1 MRFAS
6 LAARAGISE
15 SGLAMIAIRS
25 VLNPDAK
32 SLWDTE
38 PEPALG
44 PATDRITIRLRPGDG
59 LSIARRAAQRGMK
72 PSAYIAALVRAHVAA
87 NPPWPANELAA
98 LKQSVAVLGSLGRL
112 IAQSAKTSAG
122 ISRDV
127 LDQSAPRLVDVQP
140 GADDAIGDNGAGD
153 HGDIRP
159 RRENPLDF
167 GEVIRRGQEVVV
179 EKLDDVEV
187 VEAPDDRVTLAG
199 QTARPDNE
207 FDRRPGRY
215 AGHIVRRGG
224 THNEAVRG
232 PRLARQFLQ
241 DGA

>member
-1 MRFAS
+1 MLAAGRTHAMSCRATRSPLLPITARASREEKARFAT

-15 SGLAMIAIRS
+15 SALAMVAIRS

-32 SLWDTE
+32 PLWETE

-59 LSIARRAAQRGMK
+59 LSIVRRAAQRGMK

-122 ISRDV
+122 ISRDDLQRTRAAV
-127 LDQSAPRLVDVQP
+127 AQLEQRT
-140 GADDAIGDNGAGD
+140 
-153 HGDIRP
+153 H
-159 RRENPLDF
+159 
-167 GEVIRRGQEVVV
+167 EVVKAALISW
-179 EKLDDVEV
+179 E
-187 VEAPDDRVTLAG
+187 
-199 QTARPDNE
+199 
-207 FDRRPGRY
+207 RRS
-215 AGHIVRRGG
+215 A
-224 THNEAVRG
+224 
-232 PRLARQFLQ
+232 
-241 DGA
+241 